1 MGPRTQP
8 WESPRLRRLPAE
20 ERAALST
27 PRRAARGA
35 RKDVVV
41 TNLLLLEL
49 QRLDSRVDELR
60 ARRTGLPERTRLR
73 EGEEA
78 MASIVRERAEA
89 ADRQATL
96 AREERQVAGSVDDLE
111 ARTREV
117 ESTLYSG
124 RVTAIR
130 ELEALQLELRECQR
144 RQGEREDEEL
154 LVMEQ
159 QEQLD
164 GEIAAMEARQ
174 ELLRIQASELRAVI
188 EAAESQIDTE
198 IGHLVAQ
205 RSALA
210 PQLPAA
216 VLAVYEKL
224 RSFPRLGGKVAVS
237 VAGGACG
244 GCKMII
250 PTILTSRLHR
260 TPPDQT
266 VQCQHCQRILVP

>member
-1 MGPRTQP
+1 
-8 WESPRLRRLPAE
+8 
-20 ERAALST
+20 
-27 PRRAARGA
+27 
-35 RKDVVV
+35 V

-49 QRLDSRVDELR
+49 QHLDSRVDELR
-60 ARRTGLPERTRLR
+60 ARRSGLPERTLLR
-73 EGEEA
+73 EGEAA
-78 MASIVRERAEA
+78 MAELVRRGAEA
-89 ADRQATL
+89 AERRVTL
-96 AREERQVAGSVDDLE
+96 AREERRTAGSVNDLE

-144 RQGEREDEEL
+144 RQAEREDEEL

-164 GEIAAMEARQ
+164 GEIAAMDARQ
-174 ELLRIQASELRAVI
+174 ELLGIQAAELRAVI

-198 IGHLVAQ
+198 IEHLVAQ
-205 RSALA
+205 RSALT
-210 PQLPAA
+210 PQLPAP

-224 RSFPRLGGKVAVS
+224 RSLPRLGGKVAVS

-260 TPPDQT
+260 TPPETT
-266 VQCQHCQRILVP
+266 VQCLHCQRILVS